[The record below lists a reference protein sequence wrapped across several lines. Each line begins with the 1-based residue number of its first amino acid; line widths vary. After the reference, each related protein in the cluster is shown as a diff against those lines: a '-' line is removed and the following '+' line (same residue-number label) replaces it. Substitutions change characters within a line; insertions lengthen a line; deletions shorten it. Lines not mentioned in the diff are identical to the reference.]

1 MTGLTNEQVQERIA
15 EGKVNV
21 NENPNTRTY
30 KQIILENTLTFF
42 NFLNI
47 ALLVLVLF
55 VRSYKNSMF
64 MGIILI
70 NTVIGII
77 QEIRAKK
84 TIDKLAILT
93 ESKTVVLREGKKWS
107 ISTEKLVLDD
117 LIFLKTGDQVP
128 ADVKVLEGTVEVN
141 ESLLTGESDNLSKSQ
156 GDELFSGSFVTS
168 GEACCQVIHV
178 GKDNYASQITS
189 EAKEFK
195 RHNSE
200 LRNSLNAILKVI
212 SIIIVP
218 LGAMLFYKQYMIVGD
233 TLKDSVVNM
242 VAAVLGM
249 IPEGLVLLT
258 SVALTLGSM
267 VLATKKTLVQELY
280 CIETL
285 ARVDT
290 LCLDKTGTITEGTM
304 KVEDVQLYDT
314 AQTTV
319 VQHTAKFDPETG
331 EPVQNVSALKP
342 EVTVSAEKENG
353 QIQETVNSET
363 VSQEERQKLQEIDHI
378 MGNMMSVLHDQN
390 ATADA
395 LRKRFPSRN
404 DLKLIH
410 AIPFSSD
417 RKYSGAVFEGR
428 GTYLMGA
435 AQFLF
440 PEGNEE
446 LLEHCSSYAQEGYRI
461 LVLAHSE
468 QETKGTERPT
478 GLEPLG
484 LFLITDVIR
493 EEAPDT
499 LAFFDSQGV
508 DLKVISGDDPVTV
521 SAIAK
526 KAGLKNANHYIDA
539 TTIKTLEEMQ
549 RAVAECSVF
558 GRVTPQQKK
567 QMVQALQSQK
577 HTVAM
582 TGDGVNDVL
591 ALKEA
596 DCSIAMA
603 AGSDAAKNIANVVLL
618 DSNFGAMPHIVN
630 QGRRV
635 VNNIRSAAS
644 MFLIK
649 TIFSV
654 LLSLITI
661 FFGDAYP
668 FEPIQ
673 MSLISACAVGIP
685 TFLLTQENNYNKIDH
700 TFLRHVFMNAFPA
713 AVTITG
719 CVFTIML
726 VCQDVYH
733 SNVMLNTACVLVTG
747 WNYMSALRTVY
758 SPLNTYRKVII
769 YGMQFAFFISAVV
782 LQDLLTL
789 GSLEFG
795 MIILVFVL
803 MTFSPILIETITEWI
818 RRIYEKSLDRED
830 ENKGFFAR
838 FLERVLVC
846 IMRSA
851 LCRLMVYFFL
861 HSQKHPNAGIITPLA
876 SISCPEIRS
885 VYMPSSSL
893 IHATLS

>member
-378 MGNMMSVLHDQN
+378 MGNMMSVLYDQN

-539 TTIKTLEEMQ
+539 TTIKTSEEMQ

-838 FLERVLVC
+838 FLERV
-846 IMRSA
+846 
-851 LCRLMVYFFL
+851 
-861 HSQKHPNAGIITPLA
+861 QK
-876 SISCPEIRS
+876 
-885 VYMPSSSL
+885 
-893 IHATLS
+893 

>member
-15 EGKVNV
+15 EGKVNF

-30 KQIILENTLTFF
+30 KQIVKENTLTFF
-42 NFLNI
+42 NFLN
-47 ALLVLVLF
+47 AVLLVLVLF
-55 VRSYKNSMF
+55 VGSYKNSMF
-64 MGIILI
+64 VGIIII

-84 TIDKLAILT
+84 TIDKLSILT
-93 ESKTVVLREGKKWS
+93 ESKAVVLRDGKKWS

-117 LIFLKTGDQVP
+117 LIYLKTGEQIP
-128 ADVKVLEGTVEVN
+128 ADCRIIEGNLEVN
-141 ESLLTGESDNLSKSQ
+141 ESLLTGEADNLGKGE
-156 GDELFSGSFVTS
+156 GDELFSGSFVTA
-168 GEACCQVIHV
+168 GEACCQIIHV

-218 LGAMLFYKQYMIVGD
+218 LGLLLFYKQFYIAGD
-233 TLKDSVVNM
+233 SVKDSVVST

-258 SVALTLGSM
+258 SVALTLGALT
-267 VLATKKTLVQELY
+267 LAKKKTLVQELY

-304 KVEDVQLYDT
+304 CVERVDVYDPNWRESELAETVLEEDT
-314 AQTTV
+314 AV
-319 VQHTAKFDPETG
+319 LAEDETLEEG
-331 EPVQNVSALKP
+331 V
-342 EVTVSAEKENG
+342 AEKEISEKNLP
-353 QIQETVNSET
+353 EVSET
-363 VSQEERQKLQEIDHI
+363 EKESEKEIGRI
-378 MGNMMSVLHDQN
+378 MGNLMAVLKDQN

-395 LRKRFPSRN
+395 LRKYFAVKKDMVPTN
-404 DLKLIH
+404 V
-410 AIPFSSD
+410 IPFSSD
-417 RKYSGAVFEGR
+417 RKYSGASFKEQ

-440 PEGNEE
+440 PEGDEALVE
-446 LLEHCSSYAQEGYRI
+446 KCGQYAEQGFRV
-461 LVLAHSE
+461 LVLAHSPNE
-468 QETKGTERPT
+468 SAGTELPS
-478 GLEPLG
+478 GLVPEAL
-484 LFLITDVIR
+484 LILTDVIR
-493 EEAPDT
+493 KEAPDT
-499 LAFFDSQGV
+499 LRFFDSQGV

-521 SAIAK
+521 ASIAK
-526 KAGLKNANHYIDA
+526 RAGLKNAEQYVDA
-539 TTIKTLEEMQ
+539 TTITTQEEMDE
-549 RAVAECSVF
+549 AVANYSVF

-567 QMVQALQSQK
+567 AMVLSLKKQG

-603 AGSDAAKNIANVVLL
+603 EGSDAAKNIANVVLL
-618 DSNFGAMPHIVN
+618 DSNFAAMPHIVN

-635 VNNIRSAAS
+635 VNNIRTAAS

-661 FFGDAYP
+661 FFGEAYP

-685 TFLLTQENNYNKIDH
+685 TFLLAQENNYQKIGH

-719 CVFTIML
+719 CVFAVMV

-733 SNVMLNTACVLVTG
+733 SNIMLNTACVLVTG
-747 WNYMSALRTVY
+747 WNYMAALKTVY
-758 SPLNTYRKVII
+758 APLNRYRKVII
-769 YGMQFAFFISAVV
+769 YSMQCSFFLAAVV
-782 LQDLLTL
+782 LQKLLAL

-795 MIILVFVL
+795 MIILVFLL
-803 MTFSPILIETITEWI
+803 MTFSPILIEAITDGI
-818 RRIYEKSLDRED
+818 RKMYSRSFDGEEKGRL
-830 ENKGFFAR
+830 AL
-838 FLERVLVC
+838 FLEKLVK
-846 IMRSA
+846 
-851 LCRLMVYFFL
+851 V
-861 HSQKHPNAGIITPLA
+861 K
-876 SISCPEIRS
+876 
-885 VYMPSSSL
+885 
-893 IHATLS
+893 